1 MEKFRKMPAV
11 RGAGLIC
18 IAALLCSASSA
29 SAAIQ
34 PGNILLNPDVEMA
47 EPGPN
52 IFNVP
57 NGWFRS
63 SNNLDNVSGIGETG
77 TGPVNFGG
85 HWDTTQSVSPTHSL
99 GLLDIGSSS
108 GLPGAFG
115 EFTKTEWRSF
125 ATETPA
131 GTTMLKWSFD
141 VMYDID
147 PASPTAEFS
156 VHARTD
162 GLFAGTGNLIES
174 LNLIDTTL
182 TLTGSTKDGFG
193 VLQFVTMTLD
203 VPIVSGSDGS
213 FDIIFRTEGVNGSP
227 DTLGTMFIDNISV
240 VAVPEP
246 ASLGLLGASCLV
258 LLRKGRP
265 GSRA

>member
-1 MEKFRKMPAV
+1 LLLSA
-11 RGAGLIC
+11 AG
-18 IAALLCSASSA
+18 A

-34 PGNILLNPDVEMA
+34 TGNILLDPDVEMP
-47 EPGPN
+47 EPGAN

-63 SNNLDNVSGIGETG
+63 SNNLDNVNGIGETG
-77 TGPVNFGG
+77 TGPVTFGG
-85 HWDTTQSVSPTHSL
+85 YWDTTQSVSPTHSL
-99 GLLDIGSSS
+99 GLLDAGPA
-108 GLPGAFG
+108 GPF
-115 EFTKTEWRSF
+115 FKTEWRSF
-125 ATETPA
+125 AAPMPA

-162 GLFAGTGNLIES
+162 GLFQGTGNLIES
-174 LNLIDTTL
+174 AALIDTTL
-182 TLTGSTKDGFG
+182 ALTGNSGG
-193 VLQFVTMTLD
+193 QFVTMTLD

-240 VAVPEP
+240 VAIPEP
-246 ASLGLLGASCLV
+246 ASLGLLATGLIGLGS
-258 LLRKGRP
+258 RRRTGRP
-265 GSRA
+265 RLF